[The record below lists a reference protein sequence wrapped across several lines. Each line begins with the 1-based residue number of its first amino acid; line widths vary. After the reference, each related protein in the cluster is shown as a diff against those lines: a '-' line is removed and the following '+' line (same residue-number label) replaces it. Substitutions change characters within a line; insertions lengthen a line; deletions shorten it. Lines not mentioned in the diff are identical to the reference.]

1 LIRQALDGAERP
13 SLGVPQT
20 PTLKAYRAYIAGL
33 GTTGVLIGSF
43 LLLLAVVSTIVAFR
57 GAPGEASN
65 DGLGRLDMSDSR
77 QASKVGGAPGAAG
90 DAARDRAAR
99 GGRDAARGSKRRGRF
114 AGGAGGAGAL
124 RGERVAGGVAG
135 GVPGS
140 GAGGPGGGAGSAS
153 GPGGVVR
160 RLPVDPRNV
169 GNSPSSPSLGD
180 VTSGVGDAV
189 EQTSGDLGGAVGNAL
204 PPLERPIVRTGET
217 AAGILQ
223 DSAPAVD
230 QTVER
235 VGGVA
240 EQVTGAADQVTGVA
254 DQVTG
259 GGLGLGGGN

>member
-1 LIRQALDGAERP
+1 
-13 SLGVPQT
+13 
-20 PTLKAYRAYIAGL
+20 LKAYRAYIAGL

-77 QASKVGGAPGAAG
+77 QTSKVSGAPSAAG

-99 GGRDAARGSKRRGRF
+99 GGGDAARGSKRRGRI
-114 AGGAGGAGAL
+114 AGGAGDAGVV
-124 RGERVAGGVAG
+124 RGERVAGGVTG

-140 GAGGPGGGAGSAS
+140 GAGGPGGGEAAGDP

-160 RLPVDPRNV
+160 RLPVGPRNV
-169 GNSPSSPSLGD
+169 GDSPAPPSLGD
-180 VTSGVGDAV
+180 VATGLGDAV
-189 EQTSGDLGGAVGNAL
+189 EQTSGDLGGTVGTAL

-217 AAGILQ
+217 AAGILR
-223 DSAPAVD
+223 DSAPVVD
-230 QTVER
+230 RTVEQ
-235 VGGVA
+235 VNGVA
-240 EQVTGAADQVTGVA
+240 EQVGGAVDQVTGVA

-259 GGLGLGGGN
+259 GGLGLGGGGGN